1 MIFFSKLNRSIS
13 RSKGF
18 LYGGG
23 VRSAARLLTS
33 PGLEAASVNEVEG
46 GLGFIRR
53 HFASLASRKG
63 LVNNDLIGVF
73 ANPRLRRFFS
83 DEAPKKKS
91 MFAKMLN
98 HF

>member
-1 MIFFSKLNRSIS
+1 M
-13 RSKGF
+13 
-18 LYGGG
+18 YGGG
-23 VRSAARLLTS
+23 VRSVVLNEARLLTS
-33 PGLEAASVNEVEG
+33 PGLEAASVNQVEG

-73 ANPRLRRFFS
+73 ANPKIRRFFS

-91 MFAKMLN
+91 MFAKILT
-98 HF
+98 F